1 MSIETIYSQRGST
14 CQELTTSKKSN
25 QKKMARSFQW
35 QCCYLTALTLL
46 LSPIYFPDLWSHEQS
61 PESEVNKSA
70 SKMEENPI
78 TDAQEWWYDQ
88 IDNVARSWESVP
100 NQIWCHS
107 DNNNTGLIYVKIR
120 KTGSSTCA
128 GINIRIASK
137 VGERVRG
144 LDNED
149 RPKRCGHTY
158 THGRRPM
165 KKRRSPNILWTLLRD
180 PAKRAISEF
189 YHFHVSRK
197 GVEPT
202 ETKLM
207 HHLKTKKS
215 YQFNYIADTSNPK
228 VLRKKTSVPTAL
240 NVTTKNPFQD
250 IREYVMDAYD
260 FIGLLE
266 RKEESLALMKIL
278 WGLEAEDLI
287 VLSAKQ
293 SGGYDGGG
301 FNNTC
306 TKIQKPEN
314 LTDSVQSFLTSGFPR
329 GNLDYALYAIVNR
342 SLDKTI
348 DYLGRDRVQ
357 EEVQRIHSMQAIAEQ
372 KCQDEAIFPCS
383 SDGTRQVERSQRSCY
398 WNDAGCGYKCVDQVL
413 QEG

>member
-1 MSIETIYSQRGST
+1 ME
-14 CQELTTSKKSN
+14 
-25 QKKMARSFQW
+25 
-35 QCCYLTALTLL
+35 
-46 LSPIYFPDLWSHEQS
+46 DL
-61 PESEVNKSA
+61 
-70 SKMEENPI
+70 
-78 TDAQEWWYDQ
+78 QEWWYDQ
-88 IDNVARSWESVP
+88 IDSVARPWESVP
-100 NQIWCHS
+100 NQTWCQS
-107 DNNNTGLIYVKIR
+107 ENIGLIYVKIP

-144 LDNED
+144 LDIED
-149 RPKRCGHTY
+149 RPNRCGHTHG
-158 THGRRPM
+158 HGREVLLN
-165 KKRRSPNILWTLLRD
+165 RRFPNILWTILRD
-180 PAKRAISEF
+180 PVKRAISEF
-189 YHFHVSRK
+189 YHFEVSRR
-197 GVEPT
+197 GVEPAD
-202 ETKLM
+202 TKLID
-207 HHLKTKKS
+207 HLKSKKS
-215 YQFNYIADTSNPK
+215 FQFNYIVDT
-228 VLRKKTSVPTAL
+228 RVPMAL

-278 WGLEAEDLI
+278 WGLETEDLI

-301 FNNTC
+301 FDNTC
-306 TKIQKPEN
+306 VKIQKPEN
-314 LTDSVQSFLTSGFPR
+314 LTDNVQSFLTFGFPR

-357 EEVQRIHSMQAIAEQ
+357 EEVQRIHAMQAIAEQ
-372 KCQDEAIFPCS
+372 KCEDEAIFPCS

-398 WNDAGCGYKCVDQVL
+398 WKDLGCGHKCVDRVL